1 MWAGVEV
8 MDKYLTQISDP
19 TGFPLLGRGTQLA
32 LSQALTLGLTAALPF
47 PVLRR
52 EEVFRTCLLI

>member
-1 MWAGVEV
+1 

-32 LSQALTLGLTAALPF
+32 LSQALTLGLTSALPF

-52 EEVFRTCLLI
+52 EEVYRTCLRI